1 MGIAVPNVISTINN
15 NKRNNFLLD
24 AKRMVSTA
32 KYLISSNKEDRDKVL
47 SGENKVYKFEELN
60 EKDEYKKD
68 ADAGEFI
75 DNTYVKVS
83 HDDTNNEYQYCI
95 CVEGSKRIISK
106 SESKTPNPKAE
117 PCPSLYIAKPVSNRN
132 SLKLSIGELLKF
144 LPEPSQDTTPFSL
157 TFLLS
162 NKVGL

>member
-1 MGIAVPNVISTINN
+1 MNKKGFTLVELLAVIGLISILMGIAVPNVISSINN
-15 NKRNNFLLD
+15 NKKNNFLSD

-47 SGENKVYKFEELN
+47 SGENIVYKFEKLN

-68 ADAGEFI
+68 ADGGSFI

-83 HDDTNNEYQYCI
+83 KVLSDNDNTNYQYQYCI

-106 SESKTPNPKAE
+106 SESKTCDFNTATD
-117 PCPSLYIAKPVSNRN
+117 CI
-132 SLKLSIGELLKF
+132 LSDELKF
-144 LPEPSQDTTPFSL
+144 EDV
-157 TFLLS
+157 
-162 NKVGL
+162 KDK